1 MHFLPQELVFSPK
14 YSPDYS
20 KTAFEV
26 TGRVNAVCD
35 NSIVSATTTC
45 EHDIRQTQVVVCFV
59 TFHIA
64 FEFPEG

>member
-26 TGRVNAVCD
+26 TGRVSEVGD

-45 EHDIRQTQVVVCFV
+45 QHDIRQTQVVVCFV
-59 TFHIA
+59 TFQIA
-64 FEFPEG
+64 SEFPKG